1 MKIIEHI
8 FAMSEKIIDSSDD
21 VSIDWDRLAYIAD
34 KMKNTPIQE
43 KQVDEHKIKNI
54 ELDEDIILKELVSDS
69 VNYCFWQFNSDYRP
83 NDAGST
89 RMRQLLEENFD
100 AKLARWNRSNLKY
113 QIRRFYKA
121 MLMERFPLMDKRL
134 IHLEALSRPMR
145 SPGATN
151 RHPSYNG
158 SVADNFI
165 HGIVTN
171 EPFKYLFNFL
181 IGEIDGFGEDP
192 FLKRAILFFLQLN
205 RIYGLYE
212 REINML
218 PIPADY
224 QVPKMLSAHYSI
236 LVYSDRLENKI
247 RRGEHLQ
254 ENGPEEMAIRAGAIL
269 AADIL
274 GDKTGWSPADVDGWF
289 FKRRKISHAPFH
301 CCITSNY

>member
-8 FAMSEKIIDSSDD
+8 FAMSEKIIDSSND

-34 KMKNTPIQE
+34 KMKNTPNQE
-43 KQVDEHKIKNI
+43 KQVDEHKIENI

-69 VNYCFWQFNSDYRP
+69 VNYCFWQFSSDYRP

-121 MLMERFPLMDKRL
+121 MLMERFPLMNKRL
-134 IHLEALSRPMR
+134 IHLEALSRPMKFH
-145 SPGATN
+145 GATS

-165 HGIVTN
+165 YGIVRK
-171 EPFKYLFNFL
+171 EPFEYLFNFL

-212 REINML
+212 NEIKML

-236 LVYSDRLENKI
+236 LVYSKRLENKI

-254 ENGPEEMAIRAGAIL
+254 ENGPEEMAIRAGTIL
-269 AADIL
+269 SADIL
-274 GDKTGWSPADVDGWF
+274 GDKTGWSPADVDGWLF
-289 FKRRKISHAPFH
+289 SRRKISLAPFH